1 MRSKQLLLSAVLLA
15 QFSVASA
22 ALYITDNISV
32 GVFATPDMQGEPE
45 LRLTSGAAV
54 DVIESRGALR
64 KIRTEHGEQGWL
76 KASFLIK
83 TPPLAQKLEEANKEL
98 TQLGSTLEA
107 LQDENASLKKL
118 SAEAK
123 NITSLRSEL
132 EKVRKQNETLT
143 AQLAAQPKAVAGAAP
158 ASVDNQVSELQAQL
172 ETIKSEKG
180 DMEQRLAAAVL
191 IGGGSAA
198 DFEGAHEPSLSDI
211 QVTLPGVIVVL
222 IIGLLLGGGLS
233 YLWLDRRLTKR
244 FGGIKLH

>member
-15 QFSVASA
+15 QFSAASA

-32 GVFATPDMQGEPE
+32 GVFATPDLQGEPE
-45 LRLTSGAAV
+45 LRLTSGMAV
-54 DVIESRGALR
+54 DVIESRGAVR

-83 TPPLAQKLEEANKEL
+83 TPPLTQKLEESRQAL
-98 TQLGSTLEA
+98 AQLESALES
-107 LQDENASLKKL
+107 LQEENASLKKF

-123 NITSLRSEL
+123 GVTVLRGEL
-132 EKVRKQNETLT
+132 ERVRKQNETLT
-143 AQLAAQPKAVAGAAP
+143 AQLAAQPKSVAAAP
-158 ASVDNQVSELQAQL
+158 VSIDDQVSELQAQL
-172 ETIKSEKG
+172 ETIKGEKS

-198 DFEGAHEPSLSDI
+198 DFEGAHEPSISDI

-222 IIGLLLGGGLS
+222 IIGLLVGGGVS
-233 YLWLDRRLTKR
+233 YRWLDRRLTKR